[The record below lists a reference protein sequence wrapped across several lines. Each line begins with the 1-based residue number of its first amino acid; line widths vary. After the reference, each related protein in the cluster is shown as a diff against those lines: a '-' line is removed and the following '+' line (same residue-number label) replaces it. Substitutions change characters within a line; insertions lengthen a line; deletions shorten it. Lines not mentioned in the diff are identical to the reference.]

1 MKLLI
6 INNVILDSIFKDGTN
21 SLKYILLPPSD
32 LLKII

>member
-6 INNVILDSIFKDGTN
+6 INNVILDSFFKDGTN